1 MKQRITYK
9 DTAEITNVDSG
20 KKLTGEI
27 LDFKPAYM
35 LVVSIERQVKV
46 TLRYNT
52 GKKLYVGNVGS
63 LEFTSPGPKERIT
76 YQGRK

>member
-1 MKQRITYK
+1 MKQRVTYK
-9 DTAEITNVDSG
+9 DTAEITNVDTG
-20 KKLTGEI
+20 KTLTGEI

-52 GKKLYVGNVGS
+52 GKKLYTGNVGS
-63 LEFTSPGPKERIT
+63 LEFTSPGPSERMT